1 MQNEVISELEEDPNT
16 KPDKHMME
24 NEPIY
29 GSLFSLYPC
38 VLTRRLLFILLK
50 TQIQKDPL

>member
-38 VLTRRLLFILLK
+38 VLTRRLLIILLK